1 MNEPGTDGRA
11 RARRRAAG
19 VTLLEL
25 LMVVSI
31 VGILLAVG
39 VPAFSELAADNRR
52 AGAVNALVTAVH
64 HTRSEA
70 VKRAA
75 PVVWCPSVDGRQC
88 SGSSDGW
95 HQGWLIFEN
104 LDGDRPARVDAG
116 EPVIRRGN
124 PRPGSTITANRAA
137 FVFRPLNK
145 RATNGTLVVCDHRGA
160 AAARAV
166 IISPVGRP
174 RTSDRDPRRKP
185 LRCPPAGPL

>member
-1 MNEPGTDGRA
+1 MDESRSD
-11 RARRRAAG
+11 RRTHGPRPSAG

-25 LMVVSI
+25 LMVIAIAGI
-31 VGILLAVG
+31 VLAVG
-39 VPAFSELAADNRR
+39 VPAFSEVAADNRR

-70 VKRAA
+70 LKRAA
-75 PVVWCPSVDGRQC
+75 PVVWCQSADGRQC
-88 SGSSDGW
+88 SGDGAGW
-95 HQGWLIFEN
+95 HLGWLIFEN
-104 LDGDRPARVDAG
+104 LDRDRPPRVDAG

-124 PRPGSTITANRAA
+124 PRPKSTISANRAA
-137 FVFRPLNK
+137 FVFRPFNK

-174 RTSDRDPRRKP
+174 RTSDRDPRRRP
-185 LRCPPAGPL
+185 LSCPPQGRP